1 MLDPGGNLW
10 LAAGNPPDTSKPTV
24 LAKDVRTFQVLDPAH
39 YLILTTDDKLQPHSL
54 NGGPEGP
61 VYSNIWAFQQTGDG
75 SLFTIS
81 GFDVLRREQPA
92 LEIDT
97 NVQSFQAMDAN
108 TIFFLKYDGSL
119 TLRRTANVQL
129 QSQIDAPIA
138 GNVRSFQALDTK
150 TVFILDEKRQLWLE
164 VGDFG
169 REVPTKVLV
178 ADNVR

>member
-1 MLDPGGNLW
+1 
-10 LAAGNPPDTSKPTV
+10 
-24 LAKDVRTFQVLDPAH
+24 
-39 YLILTTDDKLQPHSL
+39 
-54 NGGPEGP
+54 
-61 VYSNIWAFQQTGDG
+61 
-75 SLFTIS
+75 
-81 GFDVLRREQPA
+81 
-92 LEIDT
+92 
-97 NVQSFQAMDAN
+97 MDAN